1 MILSSL
7 FEVVPIFTF
16 IHHWERRWIREL
28 QLRNENKILR
38 DSTQDGLLSC
48 EGRSYGQSTRKIF
61 SSEDIGIT
69 LIGNLKVSWSV

>member
-1 MILSSL
+1 M
-7 FEVVPIFTF
+7 FTF
-16 IHHWERRWIREL
+16 INHWERTWIREL
-28 QLRNENKILR
+28 QVRNENKILR
-38 DSTQDGLLSC
+38 DSNQYSLLSC